1 MTRINATPG
10 NLVTQTIVL
19 KNQDIGRNWNIAFSA
34 TKPMWHGLSLR
45 TAYSYGEAKNTIDPG
60 STAGASWNSN
70 PTPADPNNP
79 GLGYSNANPGH
90 RFFASLSYTKQY
102 FEFGATSISGFWETR
117 TLGNTS
123 YIFAADANGDTGS
136 SNDLIYIPRNTVG
149 DELPDVHRQQHHVH
163 GRPAGGGVRGLH
175 RAGQVPERA
184 PRRIRAARRRLACRC
199 CTSSTSASRR
209 TSSRTSRA
217 TATPAS
223 SASTSRTSAT
233 C

>member
-1 MTRINATPG
+1 VTRINSNPG
-10 NLVTQTIVL
+10 NVVTQAIVL

-34 TKPMWHGLSLR
+34 SKPMWHGLTMR

-90 RFFASLSYTKQY
+90 RFYAALSYSKRY
-102 FEFGATSISGFWETR
+102 FGFGATTISGFWETR

-136 SNDLIYIPRNTVG
+136 SNDLIYIPRNTG
-149 DELPDVHRQQHHVH
+149 EMNFQTFTANNITFTAEQQAAAFEAYITQDKYLSAHRGEYAQRGALMLPLLHKLDMSISQDVFKDIKGHRN
-163 GRPAGGGVRGLH
+163 
-175 RAGQVPERA
+175 AGQF
-184 PRRIRAARRRLACRC
+184 RIDIQNAGNC
-199 CTSSTSASRR
+199 
-209 TSSRTSRA
+209 
-217 TATPAS
+217 
-223 SASTSRTSAT
+223 
-233 C
+233 